1 MGDANSSF
9 ISTLTHVIKTIWSL
23 PWARY
28 AALLISS
35 IALPLRTLWIPFSYL
50 ARGLQALFAPAAHVL
65 SYVGGWAAAA
75 AGFLVSL
82 EPLYT
87 FFSIAALIGVI
98 AGVLTANASAILT
111 TSFNMQDHDQH
122 ASRKAYQKNRA
133 LENQYL
139 KDQYLK
145 DQYLSAGETT
155 RLGLEPDWRWA
166 DAASSP
172 SPNSARFR
180 HISSVQ
186 AQTIH
191 EEEDDSEQ

>member
-9 ISTLTHVIKTIWSL
+9 ITTLTHVIKNIWSL

-82 EPLYT
+82 EVMAPLRSNQQRPRNLCFQIYSSTCKRVLMKPSHRIATVHIRKT
-87 FFSIAALIGVI
+87 FQHVA
-98 AGVLTANASAILT
+98 VLSLGAS
-111 TSFNMQDHDQH
+111 H
-122 ASRKAYQKNRA
+122 
-133 LENQYL
+133 
-139 KDQYLK
+139 
-145 DQYLSAGETT
+145 
-155 RLGLEPDWRWA
+155 
-166 DAASSP
+166 
-172 SPNSARFR
+172 
-180 HISSVQ
+180 SV
-186 AQTIH
+186 
-191 EEEDDSEQ
+191 